1 MKNRYIFFKRLYSDY
16 LLLFTKKE
24 KLIAFNIDNTI
35 ISILENSSD
44 TITKILTDKNISY
57 IVVGNLDIIER
68 KNFTNN
74 NYNLYKK
81 KAYLINMSNKLI
93 NKYYKDHTD
102 NV

>member
-44 TITKILTDKNISY
+44 TITKILTDKNISLFQ
-57 IVVGNLDIIER
+57 ILD
-68 KNFTNN
+68 
-74 NYNLYKK
+74 
-81 KAYLINMSNKLI
+81 NKLQEKTRSDSNWKI
-93 NKYYKDHTD
+93 HIQIFDRILN
-102 NV
+102 